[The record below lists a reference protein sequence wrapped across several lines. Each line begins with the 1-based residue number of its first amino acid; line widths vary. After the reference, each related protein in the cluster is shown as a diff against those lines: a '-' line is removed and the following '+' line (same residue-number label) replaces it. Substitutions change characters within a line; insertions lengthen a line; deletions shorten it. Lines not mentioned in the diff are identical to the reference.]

1 MFSCCLGDSFVVNA
15 CLARKGLDDWMVKQ
29 KYYCSSSRVQ
39 QQDCQQKNTCGLS
52 PRVRQRLNNFFITC
66 EDFGVSENWT
76 K

>member
-1 MFSCCLGDSFVVNA
+1 VFSFCLGDSFVVNA

-52 PRVRQRLNNFFITC
+52 ARVRTALITSLSHVCRFGSFIKL
-66 EDFGVSENWT
+66 D
-76 K
+76 